1 MSVVELDE
9 ENSGS
14 LSDSRAPCNSRYA
27 NNFRDRLPKVASFD
41 SRSILASVWKKGVDS
56 SERRIDSRENVLASE
71 NRRRKGAIPFK
82 TNVYQRWI
90 TAWKDKGVL
99 EFGRSGRSNG
109 YLFFPLDSV

>member
-41 SRSILASVWKKGVDS
+41 SRSILVSTVKRCRFFGKEDRF
-56 SERRIDSRENVLASE
+56 ERECSR
-71 NRRRKGAIPFK
+71 
-82 TNVYQRWI
+82 
-90 TAWKDKGVL
+90 
-99 EFGRSGRSNG
+99 FGK
-109 YLFFPLDSV
+109 